1 MGFYGEDETFGDDE
15 DRKPSYLAGLEPK
28 RIRLD
33 NPSSSMEEKW
43 RSGLEQ
49 SAEDST
55 PDAGSDEED
64 RDLEEKAARHEVLRR
79 IGLRRKPTNALR
91 RYLKKVASG
100 GAVNPWL
107 STVYE
112 ERVLK
117 KKLRRFILAMLTK
130 ACKDEGVEDSQL
142 DSLHEEA
149 IKFVDRLNEEL
160 IESLC
165 VLGNFSSELLRC
177 ARKNCQKAFV
187 PNKFAHKLLG
197 RVQGDYTHCQVPEC
211 SHSMETH
218 EDVHYLIVE
227 GGIYSEKLEMPEE
240 ESPSKLLCLCS
251 FHNGL
256 FELVFDIIHMKW
268 NIYQNCLIHVKEV
281 LSSNKFNDSEDVIAE
296 LSPDVVKRLIQHYM
310 ARYFCLW
317 VFGNGEQWTRNGCTL
332 FQALYGTP
340 DCLLI

>member
-49 SAEDST
+49 SAEAST

-100 GAVNPWL
+100 
-107 STVYE
+107 
-112 ERVLK
+112 
-117 KKLRRFILAMLTK
+117 
-130 ACKDEGVEDSQL
+130 
-142 DSLHEEA
+142 
-149 IKFVDRLNEEL
+149 
-160 IESLC
+160 
-165 VLGNFSSELLRC
+165 
-177 ARKNCQKAFV
+177 AFV

-268 NIYQNCLIHVKEV
+268 NIYQNCLVHVKEV

-296 LSPDVVKRLIQHYM
+296 LSPDVVKVSLSQR
-310 ARYFCLW
+310 C
-317 VFGNGEQWTRNGCTL
+317 
-332 FQALYGTP
+332 
-340 DCLLI
+340 